1 VKILLF
7 GKYGQLGWELERT
20 LACLGS
26 IVAIDYPE
34 VDFKKP
40 ETLPRIV
47 QEVAPELIINA
58 VAYTNVD
65 KAESEINIA
74 RIINATSVGVLAEQ
88 ARKTKIPLIHY
99 STDYVFDGKKCEP
112 YTEED
117 RPNPINAYGQTKLE
131 GERAILEATGG
142 FLILRTSWVYSLRK
156 GGFVNKV
163 LEWSRTQKI
172 IRVVDDQ
179 IGNPTWARMLA
190 EATAQI
196 LSRCSVD
203 LIKFPAEK
211 AGLYHLAGSGAASR
225 YDWAREILNR
235 AGTKEQLGNIELLPA
250 KSAEFQ
256 TIAWRPSNSSLD
268 CEKFQSTF
276 KVSLPDWRQALD
288 LAFDGVV

>member
-47 QEVAPELIINA
+47 QEFAPELIINA

-65 KAESEINIA
+65 MAESEIDIA

-88 ARKTKIPLIHY
+88 ARRIKIPFIHY
-99 STDYVFDGKKCEP
+99 STDYVFDGKKGEP

-117 RPNPINAYGQTKLE
+117 KPNPINAYGQTKLE
-131 GERAILEATGG
+131 GEMAILEATGG

-163 LEWSRTQKI
+163 LEWSQQQKT
-172 IRVVDDQ
+172 IRIVDDQ
-179 IGNPTWARMLA
+179 VGSPTWARVLA
-190 EATAQI
+190 QATAQI
-196 LSRCSVD
+196 VSKNMIDPFEYLS
-203 LIKFPAEK
+203 EK
-211 AGLYHLAGSGAASR
+211 TGIYHVAGSGAASR
-225 YDWAREILNR
+225 FEWAKKILDLESGR
-235 AGTKEQLGNIELLPA
+235 TGQITQELQPA
-250 KSAEFQ
+250 KSAEFP
-256 TIAWRPSNSSLD
+256 TPAERPSYSALD
-268 CEKFQSTF
+268 CT
-276 KVSLPDWRQALD
+276 KVTDSL
-288 LAFDGVV
+288 GVVLSPWYESLRLALNN